1 MLGFIGKF
9 GSSRGMVKMPN
20 LSGLTVTQAISAIES
35 AGLKFA
41 GSSTET
47 TSDASLA
54 ERIKSQSPATNTLL
68 DYDSGVSFIYN
79 SYSAP
84 AYYPVITYGDCGVYN
99 TGSKSYVCTNYG
111 QNNIDTETTVFPSRR
126 EVFFDGVFQ
135 YEEECSPIS
144 VTQTFYN
151 TVRCGYVPPSITK
164 TCTAGCGSYS
174 AFSPCKIL
182 YSLGGERTRT
192 RTCTRTDCS
201 TYTQTDSEPCCTPYC
216 GPWSSWES
224 SASGVQERRRTCV
237 RADCS
242 SYSETDIR
250 CTTRTS
256 TTCGACSKKAPFRRT
271 CTTTTINSDCSTSS
285 SSASQAC

>member
-1 MLGFIGKF
+1 
-9 GSSRGMVKMPN
+9 MPN
-20 LSGLTVTQAISAIES
+20 LSGLTVAQALSAIETS
-35 AGLKFA
+35 GLKFS

-47 TSDASLA
+47 TSDPSLSDK
-54 ERIKSQSPATNTLL
+54 IKSQSPATNTLL
-68 DYDSGVSFIYN
+68 EYDSPVSFIYN

-84 AYYPVITYGDCGVYN
+84 QQIAPTVTYGDCAVYGGAN
-99 TGSKSYVCTNYG
+99 ITTSYACSNYG
-111 QNNIDTETTVFPSRR
+111 QNNIDTETTVLPRRR
-126 EVFFDGVFQ
+126 EVFFDGVFA
-135 YEEECSPIS
+135 YEQECSES
-144 VTQTFYN
+144 VITQTYYN
-151 TVRCGYVPPSITK
+151 TVRCGYVAPSITK